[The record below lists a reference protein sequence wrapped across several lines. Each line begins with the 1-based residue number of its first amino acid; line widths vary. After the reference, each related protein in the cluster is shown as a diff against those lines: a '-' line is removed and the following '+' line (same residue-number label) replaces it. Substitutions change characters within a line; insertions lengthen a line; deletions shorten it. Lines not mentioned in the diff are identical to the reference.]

1 MQLPTD
7 DNDILGPVILLC
19 PGPRKSSAATAML
32 RNGINALS
40 IRVLE
45 RRVKC
50 WQWNILI
57 LYEYNVLMNVQYLI
71 L

>member
-50 WQWNILI
+50 
-57 LYEYNVLMNVQYLI
+57 
-71 L
+71 